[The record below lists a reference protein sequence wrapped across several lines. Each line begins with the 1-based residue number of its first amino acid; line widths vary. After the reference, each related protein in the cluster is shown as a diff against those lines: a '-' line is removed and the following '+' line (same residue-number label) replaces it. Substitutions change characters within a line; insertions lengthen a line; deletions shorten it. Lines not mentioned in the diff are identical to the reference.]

1 VDDFPGQRSRQQ
13 ERRRERPEPL
23 RPEGGPAAP
32 AGEGREEPDFV
43 ALVATVWRQKWVVAL
58 FGVTFGLLAMAVVYS
73 LTPRFQADAVV
84 MLDNNEEQFID
95 LESVVSG
102 ISTDFFT
109 IMAETEVLRSRKLAA
124 RVVDELNLS
133 ESPMFNPDL
142 VPESEPPL
150 PIAIVVQAVELLKG
164 VVRGAVTEREAP
176 GRELLPDD
184 YFVRQHAID
193 TLLRMQ
199 SVESID
205 NTYVYRITIET
216 VDPILSARI
225 ANTFA
230 EVYITDQLET
240 KFEAT
245 QAATEWLSERVAELK
260 TELEAS
266 EAEIE
271 DYNSRTS
278 LVSEAVLAA
287 MSRQLKELRERRT
300 ELRTSTDEGAARA
313 ETLRTAIAAGDYR
326 LLAAESGVARIAEL
340 YADLE
345 ALRAE
350 SADGR
355 AVATAEARLVAAAD
369 RLSVQLIAEAER
381 ARRQIAAIDQ
391 SIAELEVQLE
401 EQSADLVEL
410 RQLQREA
417 EANRRIYEQF
427 LRRLNET
434 SVQEGVQQADARIL
448 SPATVDFAPS
458 YPKKTITVLAAGFF
472 GGLVGIAFAILLDW
486 SNRSFRSAEELEG
499 ATGLSVLG
507 QIPAAPVRRRRDL
520 LSYAR
525 ERASS
530 SLMEAIRNLRTGVLL
545 ANVDE
550 TPKVV
555 MLTSSL
561 PKEGK
566 TTCSLL
572 LAQNAAALGRNVLLI
587 ECDLRRRTFRSYFDI
602 KGDAGLISI
611 LTGEKTVDEVLHRDP
626 ETNLHVVP
634 GEETKANAADVFS
647 SQRFA
652 DFVEEMR
659 ERFDFV
665 VIDTPPVLA
674 VPDARVIA
682 PLVDAVL
689 YCVRWNSTHRDLVRN
704 GIAAFTQIK
713 VRVTG
718 LALTQIN
725 LRKMASYG
733 YGGYNSYYYRSSS
746 RYYMN

>member
-1 VDDFPGQRSRQQ
+1 MDDFPGERSRRQDL
-13 ERRRERPEPL
+13 RRDLSEPFRSDARP
-23 RPEGGPAAP
+23 GAP
-32 AGEGREEPDFV
+32 VGQAREEVDL
-43 ALVATVWRQKWVVAL
+43 ASLVSTVWRRKWIVAL
-58 FGVTFGLLAMAVVYS
+58 FGVGFGLLAMAVVYA

-84 MLDNNEEQFID
+84 MLDSDEQQFID
-95 LESVVSG
+95 LQSVVSG

-109 IMAETEVLRSRKLAA
+109 ILAETEVLRSRKLAG
-124 RVVDELNLS
+124 RVVDELDLAAD
-133 ESPMFNPDL
+133 PRFNPDL
-142 VPESEPPL
+142 VPEAEPPL
-150 PIAIVVQAVELLKG
+150 PIALAVQAVELLKDA
-164 VVRGAVTEREAP
+164 VRGAVTEREAP

-193 TLLRMQ
+193 TLLKMQ
-199 SVESID
+199 SVQSVD

-216 VDPILSARI
+216 VDPVLSARI

-245 QAATEWLSERVAELK
+245 QAATKWLSERVAELK
-260 TELEAS
+260 SELEAS
-266 EAEIE
+266 EAAIE

-278 LVSEAVLAA
+278 LVSEQVLGA
-287 MSRQLKELRERRT
+287 MSRQLKELRERRV
-300 ELRTSTDEGAARA
+300 ELAASTAEAGARGERLRA
-313 ETLRTAIAAGDYR
+313 AVEAGDYDT
-326 LLAAESGVARIAEL
+326 LAAESGVERIAEL
-340 YADLE
+340 RDEFE
-345 ALRAE
+345 ALRAAGVGE
-350 SADGR
+350 R

-369 RLSVQLIAEAER
+369 RLAARLISEAER
-381 ARRQIAAIDQ
+381 ADRQITAIDR
-391 SIAELEVQLE
+391 SIAELGVQLE
-401 EQSADLVEL
+401 EQGADLVEL

-434 SVQEGVQQADARIL
+434 SVQQGVQQADARIL
-448 SPATVDFAPS
+448 SPATVDFTPS
-458 YPKKTITVLAAGFF
+458 YPKKTITVLAMGFF
-472 GGLVGIAFAILLDW
+472 GGLVGIAVVILLDW
-486 SNRSFRSAEELEG
+486 RDRTFRSAEDLET

-525 ERASS
+525 DRASS
-530 SLMEAIRNLRTGVLL
+530 ALMEAIRNLRTGVLL
-545 ANVDE
+545 ANIDA
-550 TPKVV
+550 TPKMV

-572 LAQNAAALGRNVLLI
+572 LAQNAAAMGKSVLLI

-602 KGDAGLISI
+602 EGEAGLISI
-611 LTGEKTVDEVLHRDP
+611 LSGDRTLDEVLHRDR
-626 ETNLHVVP
+626 ETGLHVVP

-652 DFVEEMR
+652 DFLGEMR

-725 LRKMASYG
+725 MRKMARYG
-733 YGGYNSYYYRSSS
+733 YGGYDSRYYRSSS
-746 RYYMN
+746 RYYVN